1 MALVAL
7 VDTATDDGLL
17 KRLNMD
23 VLMHTRSDDARVRI
37 FALRC
42 ARAMWL
48 AHGSKLVGAFFFS
61 FFLSPCVLSVDVG
74 LGFVSETVAFIV
86 ECAEDEHDGVV
97 SATHALKTA
106 VEGATGESI
115 MDDM

>member
-7 VDTATDDGLL
+7 ADTATDDGLL

-48 AHGSKLVGAFFFS
+48 AHGTKLVGAFFS
-61 FFLSPCVLSVDVG
+61 LPFFPVCVVADRCDVM
-74 LGFVSETVAFIV
+74 LA
-86 ECAEDEHDGVV
+86 
-97 SATHALKTA
+97 
-106 VEGATGESI
+106 
-115 MDDM
+115 

>member
-7 VDTATDDGLL
+7 ADTATDDGLL

-48 AHGSKLVGAFFFS
+48 VHGSKLVGAFFFS
-61 FFLSPCVLSVDVG
+61 LSFFHCVFWVLM
-74 LGFVSETVAFIV
+74 LA
-86 ECAEDEHDGVV
+86 
-97 SATHALKTA
+97 
-106 VEGATGESI
+106 
-115 MDDM
+115 